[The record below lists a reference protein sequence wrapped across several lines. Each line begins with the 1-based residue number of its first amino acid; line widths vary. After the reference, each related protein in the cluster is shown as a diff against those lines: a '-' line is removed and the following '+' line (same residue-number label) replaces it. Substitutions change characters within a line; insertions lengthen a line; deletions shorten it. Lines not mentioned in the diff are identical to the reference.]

1 MQRSAGATMV
11 TIRQLRAFVAVARHA
26 SFTRAAA
33 VLHLSQSAVSLLV
46 RDLERQLDTV
56 LFERG
61 RRLVPTELGADFLR
75 SSTRVLDDLDLA
87 VAHLRGARDARR
99 HVVRLAV
106 GHLLASTLVPEVVA
120 AFMREHGDVEV
131 VIVDC
136 PVEQVAP
143 RVSAG
148 EVDAGI
154 GSIDAE
160 LRLPE
165 LRVDL
170 LLRDSIHVASPP
182 SLPPLRADGGHGSV
196 PWRRLRGEAMIV
208 ANPANLIWRRVQEG
222 LAQQQ
227 FALDVAH
234 QVAMYSTGLAMVRQG
249 LGRMLAPGFCA
260 RSAALRDLLVQPLVR
275 PVIRWDVSVLRRRS
289 APASATLDALLA
301 RLQRA
306 VRPG

>member
-1 MQRSAGATMV
+1 MPERSPATMV
-11 TIRQLRAFVAVARHA
+11 TVRQLRAFVAVARHA
-26 SFTRAAA
+26 SFTRAAQA
-33 VLHLSQSAVSLLV
+33 LHLSQSAVSLLV
-46 RDLERQLDTV
+46 RDLEQQLDT
-56 LFERG
+56 LLLERG

-75 SSTRVLDDLDLA
+75 SAARVLEDLDLA

-120 AFMREHGDVEV
+120 AFMREHGDIEV

-143 RVSAG
+143 RVGAG

-160 LRLPE
+160 LRMPE

-182 SLPPLRADGGHGSV
+182 LLPPLRADGGKGSV

-208 ANPANLIWRRVQEG
+208 VNPANLIWRRVQQG
-222 LAQQQ
+222 LAPQQLE
-227 FALDVAH
+227 LDVAH

-249 LGRMLAPGFCA
+249 LGRLLVPGFCG

-275 PVIRWDVSVLRRRS
+275 PVIRWDVSVVRRRA
-289 APASATLDALLA
+289 APPSPALEALLA
-301 RLQRA
+301 RLRQA
-306 VRPG
+306 SSG

>member
-1 MQRSAGATMV
+1 MV

-26 SFTRAAA
+26 SFTRAAQS
-33 VLHLSQSAVSLLV
+33 LHLSQSAVSLLV
-46 RDLERQLDTV
+46 RDLEQQLDTV

-61 RRLVPTELGADFLR
+61 RRLVLTELGGDFLR
-75 SSTRVLDDLDLA
+75 SATRVLEDLDLA

-99 HVVRLAV
+99 RVVRLAV

-120 AFMREHGDVEV
+120 SFTREHRDVEV

-143 RVSAG
+143 RVTAG

-160 LRLPE
+160 SRLPE

-170 LLRDSIHVASPP
+170 LLRDSMHIASAPA
-182 SLPPLRADGGHGSV
+182 LPPLRADGSAGSV

-208 ANPANLIWRRVQEG
+208 ANPANRIWQQVRDG

-227 FALDVAH
+227 LALDVAH
-234 QVAMYSTGLAMVRQG
+234 QVAMYSTGLALVRQG

-275 PVIRWDVSVLRRRS
+275 PVIRWDVSVLRRRA
-289 APASATLDALLA
+289 APPSPVLDALLS
-301 RLQRA
+301 RLQQA
-306 VRPG
+306 VRPA

>member
-1 MQRSAGATMV
+1 MV
-11 TIRQLRAFVAVARHA
+11 TIRQLRAFVAVARHL
-26 SFTRAAA
+26 SFTRAAQA
-33 VLHLSQSAVSLLV
+33 LHLSQSAVSLLV
-46 RDLERQLDTV
+46 RDLEQQLDTA

-61 RRLVPTELGADFLR
+61 RRLVLTELGADFLR
-75 SSTRVLDDLDLA
+75 SATRVLDDLDLA

-99 HVVRLAV
+99 RIVRLAV

-120 AFMREHGDVEV
+120 AFTRENPDVEV

-143 RVSAG
+143 RVTAG

-160 LRLPE
+160 SRFSE

-170 LLRDSIHVASPP
+170 LLRDSIHIASAPA
-182 SLPPLRADGGHGSV
+182 LPPLRADGSPGSV

-208 ANPANLIWRRVQEG
+208 ANPANRIWQQVRERLV
-222 LAQQQ
+222 QQQ
-227 FALDVAH
+227 LALDVAH
-234 QVAMYSTGLAMVRQG
+234 QVAMYSTGLALVRQG

-260 RSAALRDLLVQPLVR
+260 RSAALRDLVVQPLVR
-275 PVIRWDVSVLRRRS
+275 PVIRWDVSVLRRRA
-289 APASATLDALLA
+289 APPSPTLEALLA
-301 RLQRA
+301 RLQQA